1 MTRPPSVNSSPIA
14 LEKNMTDT
22 TDQKRPS
29 EKLDPNYDDCVY
41 KHLKQAI
48 GNYLQW
54 MKSVGYAR
62 KTRQSYQAQLNQFV
76 CFIKNRT
83 ISWQEL
89 FGSNSLECFKKN
101 SGQSSVP
108 AINGLSR
115 YLFSQGK
122 IPKPL
127 AKKTKPVDLP
137 KIYEDYLA
145 YQQTYRQATVRQI
158 SNIKRVLTAFDQY
171 LQTHKIDLCSLKI
184 EQVDAFVAEFFAPFA
199 AASCRIYRCMLR
211 GFLKYLYHEQ
221 NIIKRDLAPLVV
233 GRREYAQAKPP
244 NFLRRQEV
252 QKLFA
257 GLTIRGASDIR
268 TYAMVQLGYTM
279 GLRPKEISR
288 ISLDDITFSTLLLA
302 VTERKGNNPVELP
315 MPEHT
320 VKAIAAYVIGARPE
334 SEHRRVFLNMLPPF
348 LPMSPNGV
356 GRHITKAM
364 RKAGL
369 SSTAYWLRH
378 TYAQNLLE
386 AGASIF
392 EIKEMLGHDK
402 IESTK
407 LYLHVHIKLMR
418 KVLFDETF

>member
-1 MTRPPSVNSSPIA
+1 M
-14 LEKNMTDT
+14 
-22 TDQKRPS
+22 
-29 EKLDPNYDDCVY
+29 
-41 KHLKQAI
+41 
-48 GNYLQW
+48 
-54 MKSVGYAR
+54 
-62 KTRQSYQAQLNQFV
+62 
-76 CFIKNRT
+76 
-83 ISWQEL
+83 
-89 FGSNSLECFKKN
+89 
-101 SGQSSVP
+101 P

-122 IPKPL
+122 ISKPL
-127 AKKTKPVDLP
+127 ARKTKPVELP

-145 YQQTYRQATVRQI
+145 YQQAHRQATGRQI
-158 SNIKRVLTAFDQY
+158 SHIKRVLAAFDQY
-171 LQTHKIDLCSLKI
+171 LQTHKIDLRSLKI
-184 EQVDAFVAEFFAPFA
+184 EHVDAFVAEFFAPFA
-199 AASCRIYRCMLR
+199 AASCRVYRCMLR
-211 GFLKYLYHEQ
+211 GFLKYLYHER

-244 NFLRRQEV
+244 NFLRPQEIR
-252 QKLFA
+252 KLFA
-257 GLTIRGASDIR
+257 GLTIGSASDIR

-302 VTERKGNNPVELP
+302 VTDRKGNNPVELP

-334 SEHRRVFLNMLPPF
+334 SEHRTVFLTMHPPF
-348 LPMSPNGV
+348 RPMNPNGV
-356 GRHITKAM
+356 GHHITKAM

>member
-1 MTRPPSVNSSPIA
+1 
-14 LEKNMTDT
+14 MTDT
-22 TDQKRPS
+22 TDQRRPS
-29 EKLDPNYDDCVY
+29 EKLDPNYDDCVL
-41 KHLKQAI
+41 KHLKQGI
-48 GNYLQW
+48 EDYLQW

-89 FGSNSLECFKKN
+89 FGSNSLECFKKIR
-101 SGQSSVP
+101 GQSSVP

-127 AKKTKPVDLP
+127 ARKTKPVELP

-211 GFLKYLYHEQ
+211 GFLKYLYHER

-252 QKLFA
+252 RKLFA
-257 GLTIRGASDIR
+257 GLTIRRASDIR

-302 VTERKGNNPVELP
+302 VTDRKGNNPVELP

-320 VKAIAAYVIGARPE
+320 LKAIAAYVIGVRPKN
-334 SEHRRVFLNMLPPF
+334 EHRTVFLTLHPPF
-348 LPMSPNGV
+348 RPMSANGV
-356 GRHITKAM
+356 GHHITKAM

-369 SSTAYWLRH
+369 LSTAYWLRH

-407 LYLHVHIKLMR
+407 LYLHVHIKMMR

>member
-1 MTRPPSVNSSPIA
+1 
-14 LEKNMTDT
+14 MTDT
-22 TDQKRPS
+22 IDQKRPS

-48 GNYLQW
+48 GDYLQW

-89 FGSNSLECFKKN
+89 FTSNSLECFKKIR
-101 SGQSSVP
+101 GQSSVP

-127 AKKTKPVDLP
+127 ARKTKPVELP
-137 KIYEDYLA
+137 KIYEDYIA

-158 SNIKRVLTAFDQY
+158 SNIKRVLAAFDQY

-211 GFLKYLYHEQ
+211 GFLKYLYHER

-244 NFLRRQEV
+244 NFLRPQEV
-252 QKLFA
+252 RKLFA
-257 GLTIRGASDIR
+257 GLTIRRASDIR

-302 VTERKGNNPVELP
+302 VTDRKGNNPVELP

-348 LPMSPNGV
+348 RPMSPNGV

>member
-1 MTRPPSVNSSPIA
+1 
-14 LEKNMTDT
+14 MTDT

-48 GNYLQW
+48 GDYLQW

-101 SGQSSVP
+101 SGQNSVP

-211 GFLKYLYHEQ
+211 GFLKYLYHER

-320 VKAIAAYVIGARPE
+320 VKAIAAYVIGVRPK
-334 SEHRRVFLNMLPPF
+334 SEHRRVFLTMLPPF
-348 LPMSPNGV
+348 RPMSANVV
-356 GRHITKAM
+356 GYHITKAM

-369 SSTAYWLRH
+369 VSTAYWLRH

-386 AGASIF
+386 AGCSIF

>member
-22 TDQKRPS
+22 TDQRRPA
-29 EKLDPNYDDCVY
+29 EKLGSNYDNCVY

-48 GNYLQW
+48 GDYLQW

-62 KTRQSYQAQLNQFV
+62 KTRQSYQAKLKQFL
-76 CFIKNRT
+76 CFSKNTT

-89 FGSNSLECFKKN
+89 FTSKSLECFKKI
-101 SGQSSVP
+101 SGQSAVP

-127 AKKTKPVDLP
+127 AKKTKPVELP

-145 YQQTYRQATVRQI
+145 YQQTHRQATGPQI
-158 SNIKRVLTAFDQY
+158 SHIKRVLVAFDQY
-171 LQTHKIDLCSLKI
+171 LKTHKIDLGSLKI
-184 EQVDAFVAEFFAPFA
+184 EQVDAFVAEFLAPFA
-199 AASCRIYRCMLR
+199 AASCRIYRCNLR
-211 GFLKYLYHEQ
+211 GFLKYLYHER

-244 NFLRRQEV
+244 NFLRRQEIR
-252 QKLFA
+252 KLFA
-257 GLTIRGASDIR
+257 GLTIRSASDIR
-268 TYAMVQLGYTM
+268 TYAMVQLAYTM

-288 ISLDDITFSTLLLA
+288 ISLDDISFSTLLLA
-302 VTERKGNNPVELP
+302 VTDRKGKNPVELP

-320 VKAIAAYVIGARPE
+320 VKAIAAYVIGARPK
-334 SEHRRVFLNMLPPF
+334 SEHRTVFLTMLPPF
-348 LPMSPNGV
+348 RPMSANVV
-356 GRHITKAM
+356 GHHITKAM

-386 AGASIF
+386 AGSSIF

>member
-1 MTRPPSVNSSPIA
+1 
-14 LEKNMTDT
+14 MTDT

-29 EKLDPNYDDCVY
+29 EKLSPNYDDCVL

-48 GNYLQW
+48 ADYLQW

-62 KTRQSYQAQLNQFV
+62 KTRRSHQARLNQFV
-76 CFIKNRT
+76 CFIKDTT
-83 ISWQEL
+83 ISWQKL
-89 FGSNSLECFKKN
+89 FTPDCLEGFKKITD
-101 SGQSSVP
+101 QRALT

-115 YLFSQGK
+115 YLFCQGK

-127 AKKTKPVDLP
+127 ANRPPPVVLP

-145 YQQTYRQATVRQI
+145 YQQTHRQATARLI
-158 SNIKRVLTAFDQY
+158 SSIKRVLAAFDDY
-171 LQTHKIDLCSLKI
+171 LQTHKIDLGSLKI
-184 EQVDAFVAEFFAPFA
+184 EQVDAFMAQFLAPFA
-199 AASCRIYRCMLR
+199 AASCRIYRCKLR
-211 GFLKYLYHEQ
+211 GFLTYLYHER
-221 NIIKRDLAPLVV
+221 NIIKTDLAPFVV

-244 NFLRRQEV
+244 NFLRPQEIR
-252 QKLFA
+252 KLFA
-257 GLTIRGASDIR
+257 GLTIDSASDIR
-268 TYAMVQLGYTM
+268 TYALVQLAYTM
-279 GLRPKEISR
+279 GLRPKEISQ
-288 ISLDDITFSTLLLA
+288 ISFNDISFSTQQLK
-302 VTERKGNNPVELP
+302 VSERKGKNPVELP

-320 VKAIAAYVIGARPE
+320 VKAIAAYVIAARPQ
-334 SEHRRVFLNMLPPF
+334 SEHRSVFLTLHPPF
-348 LPMSPNGV
+348 RAMSANGV
-356 GRHITKAM
+356 GYHITKAM

-369 SSTAYWLRH
+369 VSSAYWLRH

-386 AGASIF
+386 TGCSIF